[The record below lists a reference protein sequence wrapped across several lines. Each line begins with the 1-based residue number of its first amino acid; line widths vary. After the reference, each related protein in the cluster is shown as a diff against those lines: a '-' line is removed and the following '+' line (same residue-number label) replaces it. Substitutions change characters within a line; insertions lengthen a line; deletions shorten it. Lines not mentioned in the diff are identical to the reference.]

1 MPTRDTD
8 TEIGAEVFSPRYDLS
23 DAELEDLTVRLLASR
38 TRDLPEH
45 YRLVAIE
52 VDGRSP
58 FSNVGRHVE
67 RVVFEATFG
76 NDAAQMTDEYG
87 AYEGT
92 STFFIS
98 IDRDTCTPSGVLRI
112 IEDSPHG
119 LKSLNDA
126 AQEPFNLELDEA
138 FRFHAITDPTEI
150 WDIGTVAVLPDYR
163 RGEAAVS
170 VQLYRAMYLS
180 ALVHRIKHI
189 VSIVDD
195 RPLRKMRDFLGIPFV
210 PLADTHPGPY
220 LGSKKSHA
228 VYGYVPHFLPKAR
241 AHRDTMRGLLVRNA
255 LQRLVDGTEDDSI
268 SLDVQPDA

>member
-8 TEIGAEVFSPRYDLS
+8 TEVGAEVFSPRYDLT
-23 DAELEDLTVRLLASR
+23 DAELADLTFRLLAER
-38 TRDLPEH
+38 AVGVPEH

-58 FSNVGRHVE
+58 FSNVGRYVE

-87 AYEGT
+87 AYEET

-98 IDRDTCTPSGVLRI
+98 VDRDTGTPSGVLRI
-112 IEDSPHG
+112 IEDSPFG

-126 AQEPFNLELDEA
+126 AQEPFNLDVDEA
-138 FRFHAITDPTEI
+138 FRFHAISDAAEI
-150 WDIGTVAVLPDYR
+150 WDIGTVAALPHYR

-180 ALVHRIKHI
+180 AVRHHIKHI

-195 RPLRKMRDFLGIPFV
+195 RPFRKMRDFLGIPFI
-210 PLADTHPGPY
+210 PLADTPPGPY

-268 SLDVQPDA
+268 SLDVPTGA